1 MKFSSFSFHATA
13 TAGKFVQRLAS
24 VNLDVPS
31 RLYEAVIKYLSAIVI
46 LVLAK
51 KNCKLTRDGT
61 GTPRTVTLF

>member
-13 TAGKFVQRLAS
+13 TAGNCQRLAS

-51 KNCKLTRDGT
+51 N
-61 GTPRTVTLF
+61 VS